1 MNDTTYQAWHRH
13 IGHAEYRLR
22 ITMAGYGEDE
32 DAAEAFLDGFLS
44 AHPEAGAVISQDSAE
59 DSITAT
65 FSLAAKD
72 EQHALQLGIMF
83 WVESGEAS
91 GLSPND
97 LIRSEIELVDGKRQ
111 EAARS
116 SIGPRVPA

>member
-1 MNDTTYQAWHRH
+1 MNDTIYQAWHRH

-32 DAAEAFLDGFLS
+32 EAAGVFLDGFLS
-44 AHPEAGAVISQDSAE
+44 AHPEAGAVVSQDGAE

-72 EQHALQLGIMF
+72 EQHALELGLVF
-83 WVESGEAS
+83 WVESGVAS

-97 LIRSEIELVDGKRQ
+97 LIRTEIELVDAKRQ
-111 EAARS
+111 ESARD
-116 SIGPRVPA
+116 SISPRVPA

>member
-1 MNDTTYQAWHRH
+1 MNDTIYQAWHRH

-32 DAAEAFLDGFLS
+32 EAAEAFLDGFLS
-44 AHPEAGAVISQDSAE
+44 AHPETGVVISQDSTE

-72 EQHALQLGIMF
+72 EQHALQLGITF
-83 WVESGEAS
+83 WVESGVAS

-97 LIRSEIELVDGKRQ
+97 LIRTEIELVDAKHQ
-111 EAARS
+111 ETTRD
-116 SIGPRVPA
+116 SISPRVPA